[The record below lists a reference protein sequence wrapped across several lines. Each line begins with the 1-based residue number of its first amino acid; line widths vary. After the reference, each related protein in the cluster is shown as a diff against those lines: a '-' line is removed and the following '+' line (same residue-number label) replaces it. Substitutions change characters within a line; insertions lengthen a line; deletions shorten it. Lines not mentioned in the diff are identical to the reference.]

1 MHKPVLLNE
10 VLKYLNPR
18 PGGVFIDATINGGG
32 HAQAI
37 AERIGSTGKL
47 LGIDRDCEIIK
58 SGSLRSTL
66 NAIPSTLICD
76 SFKNIKTIAEHEGFT
91 NADGILFDLGFSS
104 FHIEESGRGFSFKTD
119 EPLDMRYNRAE
130 GISAAELINSISEDE
145 LRSLLYTLGEERYAR
160 NIARSIV
167 RERAIHPIDRT
178 RELVVVIE
186 KSVPPRYRYSRIH
199 CATRTFQALRM
210 RVNDELD
217 HVAEGIRGAVALLRT
232 GGPVRTRPNPS
243 ERKFVRAD
251 RNSSGRTGTRPGG
264 RIAVITFHS
273 GEDRLIKQ
281 IFRDFE
287 HSSSITR
294 ITKRVVRPSEEERSE
309 NPRARSAKLRV
320 AEKI

>member
-76 SFKNIKTIAEHEGFT
+76 SFKNIKTIAEHKGFT

-167 RERAIHPIDRT
+167 CERAVHPIERAH
-178 RELVVVIE
+178 ELAVIIE
-186 KSVPPRYRYSRIH
+186 KSVPPRYRHSRIH

-217 HVAEGIRGAVALLRT
+217 HAAEGIRGAAALLRT
-232 GGPVRTRPNPS
+232 SEPV
-243 ERKFVRAD
+243 
-251 RNSSGRTGTRPGG
+251 RTGTRPGG
-264 RIAVITFHS
+264 RIAVISFHS
-273 GEDRLIKQ
+273 GEDRLVKQ
-281 IFRDFE
+281 IFRDLE
-287 HSSSITR
+287 HNSSITR